1 MINLTN
7 LTNAVKSSPSAKG
20 AKVPFDQIDISIH
33 HRPTHADKVGD
44 LVKSI
49 RMLGL
54 QAAPVVIER
63 DGRYKLVS
71 GRHRLEAIRVLGYE
85 EAPVRIVGFD
95 DLQARMWTI
104 SENLHRNELSALD
117 QAEQIAEYARLTS
130 EKLEGK
136 TQEAV
141 KTEGEAEPQAAA
153 SDPKKARQVGA
164 VGGRGNEG
172 GNRATARELGV
183 PEQTVRRA
191 AQVDS
196 ITPAAKEAVRDAGL
210 DHNQSALLKVAS
222 YADEDQVEA
231 VKEIAREKA
240 EKAAAP
246 RTAATIAPRPL
257 PLRNLENIAAG
268 ALARWVKETTPN
280 DRLHVID
287 VLERAAAILRDE
299 LQATQAPGRRVQ
311 T

>member
-1 MINLTN
+1 M
-7 LTNAVKSSPSAKG
+7 
-20 AKVPFDQIDISIH
+20 PFDQIDISIH
-33 HRPTHADKVGD
+33 HRPTHADKVGE
-44 LVKSI
+44 LVQSI
-49 RMLGL
+49 RTLGL
-54 QAAPVVIER
+54 QSAPVVIER
-63 DGRYKLVS
+63 EGRYKLVS

-117 QAEQIAEYARLTS
+117 RAQQIAEYARLTN

-136 TQEAV
+136 TEEAV
-141 KTEGEAEPQAAA
+141 KTEGD
-153 SDPKKARQVGA
+153 DPRETAIEQEKPRQVGA
-164 VGGRGNEG
+164 AGGRGNEG
-172 GNRATARELGV
+172 GNRATARDLGV

-196 ITPAAKEAVRDAGL
+196 ITPAAKEAVREAGL
-210 DHNQSALLKVAS
+210 DRNQSALLRVAS

-231 VKEIAREKA
+231 VKEIVREKS
-240 EKAAAP
+240 EKALAP
-246 RTAATIAPRPL
+246 RAVTQLPTRRPD
-257 PLRNLENIAAG
+257 PLRNMENLGAG
-268 ALARWVKETTPN
+268 DLARWIKETTPN

-299 LQATQAPGRRVQ
+299 MNAERAA
-311 T
+311 